1 MVKIAVDTM
10 GGDNGSKIVVT
21 AIKDFLKKHKDVE
34 IIAVGKEEEL
44 IELKGLCEIVD
55 ARDVVPMTAGA
66 LEVLRMRNSS
76 MVKAISL
83 VKEGKAEAVV
93 SCGSTGGFLS
103 ASTITLKM
111 IPGVKR
117 AALVTGFPVREKG
130 KYLTVLDC
138 GANIENSAEE
148 LTQFALMG
156 RLYSKAS
163 CGIENPSVYLLCNG
177 AEDEKGTNEIKE
189 ANKMLRQSNFPN
201 FGGNIEAREAI
212 MNQDVDVVVAN
223 GFNGNIFLKT
233 AEGTAKF
240 ITNLLKESFKTN
252 ILTMIGYVFSKKG
265 INKLKNQ
272 LDYKAI
278 GGALLLG
285 VNGVVVKGHGNSD
298 AYSFNSALK
307 VAYKMVKDEVVN
319 HIKEGIVVNE

>member
-1 MVKIAVDTM
+1 MYKIAVDTM
-10 GGDNGSKIVVT
+10 GGDNGSKIVVS
-21 AIKDFLKKHKDVE
+21 AIKNFLKEHKDVQ

-44 IELKGLCEIVD
+44 TELKDMCEIID

-76 MVKAISL
+76 MVKAIAL
-83 VKEGKAEAVV
+83 VKEGKADAVV

-117 AALVTGFPVREKG
+117 AALVTGFPVRENG

-148 LTQFALMG
+148 LVQFALMG
-156 RLYSKAS
+156 KLYSKAS
-163 CGIENPSVYLLCNG
+163 CGIKDPRVYLLSNG
-177 AEDEKGTNEIKE
+177 AEDEKGSNEIKE
-189 ANKMLRQSNFPN
+189 ANKILRETNFPN
-201 FGGNIEAREAI
+201 FGGNIEAREAV
-212 MNQDVDVVVAN
+212 MDNQVDVVVCS
-223 GFNGNIFLKT
+223 GLNGNIFMKT

-240 ITNLLKESFKTN
+240 ITNLLKDCFKTN
-252 ILTMIGYVFSKKG
+252 ILTKIGYFFSKKG
-265 INKLKNQ
+265 IDKLKKQ

-298 AYSFNSALK
+298 EYSFHSAMN
-307 VAYKMVKDEVVN
+307 VAYKMVKDEVVKN
-319 HIKEGIVVNE
+319 IKEGIINE